1 MVGKNRF
8 FIAEEDL
15 GIILKERLRII
26 QDAVESKKG
35 LKPVT
40 LNLQGIS
47 SELDAFFICHGTSS
61 RHVRAIAE
69 GIQEMLIE
77 IGEKPLFIEGLNEA
91 NWVLMDCGDVGIH
104 IFEEKT
110 REYYRLEDLW
120 SHAPL
125 IDMAAPSSASGSI
138 S

>member
-125 IDMAAPSSASGSI
+125 IDMAAPSSTSGSI

>member
-15 GIILKERLRII
+15 GIILEERLRII

>member
-15 GIILKERLRII
+15 GIILEERLRII

-61 RHVRAIAE
+61 RHVRAIAD

-125 IDMAAPSSASGSI
+125 INMAAPSSASGSI
-138 S
+138 F

>member
-1 MVGKNRF
+1 M
-8 FIAEEDL
+8 

>member
-15 GIILKERLRII
+15 GIILEERLRII

-125 IDMAAPSSASGSI
+125 IDVAAPSSASGSI